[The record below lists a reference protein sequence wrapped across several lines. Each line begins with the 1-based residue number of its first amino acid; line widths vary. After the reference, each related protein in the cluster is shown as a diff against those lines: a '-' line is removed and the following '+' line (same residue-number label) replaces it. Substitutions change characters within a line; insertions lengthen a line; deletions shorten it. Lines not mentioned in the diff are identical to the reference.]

1 MPSTSFRHRYR
12 QTQVAHGILAI
23 VFIALWAT
31 VDWSGAGWIAA
42 CVVFA
47 LAFLALEYRALKC
60 PHCRGIVIRTISEDT
75 GGVSLFG
82 KPPAACRICGG
93 NLTESDQRRGA

>member
-1 MPSTSFRHRYR
+1 MSFRRRYR
-12 QTQVAHGILAI
+12 QTEVAHRVLAV

-31 VDWSGAGWIAA
+31 VEWSSAGWIAT

-60 PHCRGIVIRTISEDT
+60 PHCQGIVIRSISEDT

-82 KPPAACRICGG
+82 TPPAACRICRSS
-93 NLTESDQRRGA
+93 LSDPD